1 MLNNNL
7 DEFEDNKMYI
17 TTFLGALWEYPEL
30 IYEIIKNSEPN
41 IVKKEISSFIINNF
55 YTDYLSG
62 NFLENNLLYVI
73 ALLLKNEFEKNE
85 NNEKTVFIEK
95 LFENS
100 NVGIILDSFG
110 QIPDVQH
117 FFKNLISKSVET
129 LERRNTMDDVY
140 IDSEEL
146 SSKLE
151 EVKEGN
157 KKENI
162 KSKCLNIFKKKE
174 KNDDNNKNVK
184 NAKRKKENYKIFVEQ
199 YSINITLSTIIERKN
214 SAKKEKKMIYFYFYL
229 ISKKR

>member
-17 TTFLGALWEYPEL
+17 TTFLGGLWEYPEL

-41 IVKKEISSFIINNF
+41 IVKKDISSFIINNF

-100 NVGIILDSFG
+100 NVPGFIW
-110 QIPDVQH
+110 
-117 FFKNLISKSVET
+117 T
-129 LERRNTMDDVY
+129 
-140 IDSEEL
+140 
-146 SSKLE
+146 
-151 EVKEGN
+151 
-157 KKENI
+157 
-162 KSKCLNIFKKKE
+162 
-174 KNDDNNKNVK
+174 
-184 NAKRKKENYKIFVEQ
+184 
-199 YSINITLSTIIERKN
+199 N
-214 SAKKEKKMIYFYFYL
+214 S
-229 ISKKR
+229 